1 MKTFENVR
9 ELMDRPPMYRCPK
22 YFDKL
27 SKSLAID
34 MGCSVLKVR
43 HQIANDYGFTNYF
56 DFCVW
61 LEALLKQN
69 FHTAFVLK
77 NEFPDGMLSPR

>member
-9 ELMDRPPMYRCPK
+9 ELMDRPPYYRSPK

-27 SKSLAID
+27 SKSLAVEMD
-34 MGCSVLKVR
+34 CSVLKLR

-56 DFCVW
+56 DFCCW
-61 LEALLKQN
+61 LDGLLKN
-69 FHTAFVLK
+69 SFHTTF
-77 NEFPDGMLSPR
+77 LSKEKL